1 MAFMAFIALAS
12 PMAAAAEPA
21 PGGSSLNQAAALY
34 HQGRYET
41 ALASLENLK
50 GMGPWKRR
58 DSLSFYQY
66 LGMSSARLGR
76 EAEAAGYFQGL
87 LDLDSLFQFPRNEDP
102 LVVKAFQRA
111 RADRLA
117 RSGLPHSGTLAT
129 ASSADTGMV
138 GPLGTDPTRPS
149 AKFSM
154 ADSGRAGGSKNG
166 GRGPDRAAGIG
177 LAMGAIPLGG
187 GWLARH
193 KVKHGMTLGF
203 LQAGGIVLSLYAS
216 ARATRE
222 AGDSDGIGDA
232 DQLSTVEN
240 WQWVQRISLS
250 TALGAYLF
258 SLIASAGD

>member
-1 MAFMAFIALAS
+1 MMRPPAIRCILAFMAFIAFMSL
-12 PMAAAAEPA
+12 MAPAPAAETT
-21 PGGSSLNQAAALY
+21 PGGSSINQAAAFY
-34 HQGRYET
+34 HQGKFDS
-41 ALASLENLK
+41 ALANLEVLK

-58 DSLSFYQY
+58 DSLSFFQY

-87 LDLDSLFQFPRNEDP
+87 LGLDSLFQFPRNEDP
-102 LVVKAFQRA
+102 LVAKAFQRA
-111 RADRLA
+111 REDRLA
-117 RSGLPHSGTLAT
+117 QSSLPPSGTGAT
-129 ASSADTGMV
+129 AASADMNGKISMV
-138 GPLGTDPTRPS
+138 
-149 AKFSM
+149 
-154 ADSGRAGGSKNG
+154 DSGRVTGTVSAQ
-166 GRGPDRAAGIG
+166 RGTEKSAGIG

-193 KVKHGMTLGF
+193 KIKHGMSLGL

-216 ARATRE
+216 ARVTRE
-222 AGDSDGIGDA
+222 AGDGDGIRDEV
-232 DQLSTVEN
+232 QLSTVEN